1 MTGRDSEGWAILF
14 GGLTGGLLVAFMMT
28 VTYGPWWL
36 AVLVGVLTA
45 VTASKTVALV
55 RRL

>member
-1 MTGRDSEGWAILF
+1 MTSREPEGWAILF
-14 GGLTGGLLVAFMMT
+14 GSLTGGLLVAFVMT

-45 VTASKTVALV
+45 VTASKTVVLV